1 MNKRP
6 FRPPFDPKREFVATP
21 RGGRPLAVGGAQLA
35 FGERL
40 DKTLVTPRRLRQM
53 YENRFIALDPAPP
66 RAPAREPAGKVVR
79 RAALRRS
86 A

>member
-6 FRPPFDPKREFVATP
+6 FRPPFDPKREYVATP
-21 RGGRPLAVGGAQLA
+21 RGGRPLAVGGTQLQ

-40 DKTLVTPRRLRQM
+40 DKALVTPRRLRQM
-53 YENRFIALDPAPP
+53 YENRFIALDPTPT
-66 RAPAREPAGKVVR
+66 RAPAHEPASKVVR
-79 RAALRRS
+79 RAPLKRS